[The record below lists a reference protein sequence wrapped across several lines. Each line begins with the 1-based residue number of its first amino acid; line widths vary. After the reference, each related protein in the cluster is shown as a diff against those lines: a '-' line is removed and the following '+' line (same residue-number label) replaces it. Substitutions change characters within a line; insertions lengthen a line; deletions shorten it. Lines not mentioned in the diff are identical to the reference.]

1 VASDKERE
9 AADGYDGSWVAH
21 PDLVPTCRD
30 VFGRTLGVHDDQRQ
44 RLRPEVRVTAGEL
57 LAFDRTPGS
66 ITEAGL
72 RADVR
77 VALRYLEAWLR
88 GFGAVAIDH
97 LMEDAATAE
106 IARTQV
112 WQWIR
117 NATRLADGRTV
128 TASVVREVLAE
139 ELGLM
144 TAAMSPAE
152 RESSRVAAAA
162 QLFESVALGSTL
174 PSFLTR
180 EAYAQYLV

>member
-1 VASDKERE
+1 MTR
-9 AADGYDGSWVAH
+9 
-21 PDLVPTCRD
+21 
-30 VFGRTLGVHDDQRQ
+30 GR
-44 RLRPEVRVTAGEL
+44 RPRTEVRVTSSDL
-57 LAFDRTPGS
+57 LAFERTAGAV
-66 ITEAGL
+66 TEAGL

-128 TASVVREVLAE
+128 TSSMVHEVLAE
-139 ELGLM
+139 ELGLI
-144 TAAMSPAE
+144 TAALSPAE
-152 RESSRVAAAA
+152 RDVSRLSAAA
-162 QLFESVALGSTL
+162 QLFESVALAPTL
-174 PSFLTR
+174 PAFLTR